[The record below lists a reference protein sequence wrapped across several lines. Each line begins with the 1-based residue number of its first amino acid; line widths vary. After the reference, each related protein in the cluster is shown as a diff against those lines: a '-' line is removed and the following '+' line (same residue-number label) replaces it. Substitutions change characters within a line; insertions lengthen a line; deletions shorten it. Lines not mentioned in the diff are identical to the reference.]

1 MSSVISL
8 NLLQSLIYLGYFCF
22 AMGLLVAVKKLRRSP
37 LSHADVDGR
46 DEGLD
51 LLTGLIAFCFL
62 SSAVM
67 LLPGLAE
74 LLLRIDSSTA
84 LQLHRLALY
93 ILMLLIG
100 CTWAAKKDR
109 PGKTDYLETTGRGKI
124 SFGRL

>member
-84 LQLHRLALY
+84 LQLHRLGLY
-93 ILMLLIG
+93 VLMLLVG
-100 CTWAAKKDR
+100 CTSIAGFIDR
-109 PGKTDYLETTGRGKI
+109 KST
-124 SFGRL
+124 RLNSSHLVIRMPSSA